1 MRKLIV
7 FNHVTLD
14 GYFVDANGGMGWAKT
29 DNTDAEWNAF
39 VAENASGGGVLVFGR
54 ITYQL
59 MAGFWPTPF
68 AIENMPDVAEGMNR
82 MPKVV
87 FSRTLDSV
95 SWSNARLVKTDMATE
110 IRRMKQESGEGMAIL
125 GSGSIVS
132 QLTQERLIDE
142 YQMVV
147 NPLVLGKG
155 RTMFE
160 GIREKLPMG
169 VSCCATNRRERG
181 PLPIDFVEAGMTG
194 RMNAF
199 AIQRSVEFNLPL
211 RALAAASAGFRLS

>member
-14 GYFVDANGGMGWAKT
+14 GYFVDKNGDMRWAQADT
-29 DNTDAEWNAF
+29 QDAEWNAF

-54 ITYQL
+54 ITYEL

-68 AIENMPDVAEGMNR
+68 AIENMPDVAKGMNS

-87 FSRTLDSV
+87 FSRTLEQA
-95 SWSNARLVKTDMATE
+95 SWNNTTLVKGDPAAE
-110 IRRMKQESGEGMAIL
+110 IRKMKQKSGEGMAIL

-132 QLTQERLIDE
+132 QLAQEGLIDE
-142 YQMVV
+142 YQIVV
-147 NPLVLGKG
+147 NPIVLGQG

-160 GIREKLPMG
+160 GIKEKLSLKLTKTRAFSNGKVFLCYEPM
-169 VSCCATNRRERG
+169 A
-181 PLPIDFVEAGMTG
+181 
-194 RMNAF
+194 
-199 AIQRSVEFNLPL
+199 
-211 RALAAASAGFRLS
+211 